1 MAYLPRASGILSCK
15 AQGNLL
21 TIFIP
26 TTTGRSGQYRR
37 IRIGIKTE
45 LIKYSWESETNDWV
59 EKELNIYESDA
70 TGKSTEVITYHW
82 EAKTHAW
89 IEYCRST
96 TTYDAD
102 GNTGPQARKSFRLVE
117 AIAET
122 TSIPIHTW
130 DESGSTQ
137 AALRRHKR
145 DPLLDAHAAAV
156 ILQEYLDAQAD

>member
-1 MAYLPRASGILSCK
+1 MSRILAVDPGDK
-15 AQGNLL
+15 
-21 TIFIP
+21 
-26 TTTGRSGQYRR
+26 
-37 IRIGIKTE
+37 RIGIAISDPTG
-45 LIKYSWESETNDWV
+45 LIARPLLVLEHSSRTA
-59 EKELNIYESDA
+59 DA
-70 TGKSTEVITYHW
+70 IEIIQIAENHEASTIVVGIP
-82 EAKTHAW
+82 
-89 IEYCRST
+89 
-96 TTYDAD
+96 YDAD